1 MKKFNETM
9 SEFNKIM
16 GKFEAG
22 MSEFE
27 KSMKEFESVM
37 GELKEIFGDEPEP
50 PQDKKINMEDL
61 LVFPDTPWDLSSW
74 EGITPEEEAD
84 LKYQQWK
91 HNWLGCRDKNPSAFK
106 PEE

>member
-1 MKKFNETM
+1 MNNFNQAM
-9 SEFNKIM
+9 DEFNKIM
-16 GKFEAG
+16 GNFETWSA
-22 MSEFE
+22 FE
-27 KSMKEFESVM
+27 KSMKEFESIM
-37 GELKEIFGDEPEP
+37 GELKEIFGEEPES
-50 PQDKKINMEDL
+50 PQDKKINMENL

>member
-1 MKKFNETM
+1 
-9 SEFNKIM
+9 
-16 GKFEAG
+16 
-22 MSEFE
+22 
-27 KSMKEFESVM
+27 
-37 GELKEIFGDEPEP
+37 
-50 PQDKKINMEDL
+50 MEDL

>member
-1 MKKFNETM
+1 MKNFA
-9 SEFNKIM
+9 EFNSVM
-16 GKFEAG
+16 GNFEAC

-27 KSMKEFESVM
+27 SIMD
-37 GELKEIFGDEPEP
+37 ELKEVFGEEPEP
-50 PQDKKINMEDL
+50 PQDKKTSMEDL

-91 HNWLGCRDKNPSAFK
+91 HNWLGCRDKNPSTSNQ
-106 PEE
+106 EE